1 MQHVIFVKLAVFR
14 KNWSREELCVTQQGV
29 PADCQHHNWG
39 RCSLYLGIQFSFDSL
54 ILYNLLFW
62 FFNDHSRFWTD
73 LIILG
78 WFQHFG
84 YLGLCFTD
92 LTHFSQI
99 EKFNEQFFAVCQ
111 TNWRGEELFVICQ
124 AAPAG
129 CQHHNRGMWLFYLWI
144 QFNYNSLIMYIVQFN
159 SCKIGLIS
167 VRSNTIES
175 NYFFEHCSWAL

>member
-14 KNWSREELCVTQQGV
+14 KNWSREELCVTQQGA

-78 WFQHFG
+78 WFEHFQ
-84 YLGLCFTD
+84 YLDPVLYWSYPFLD
-92 LTHFSQI
+92 WSHNFSQF
-99 EKFNEQFFAVCQ
+99 KSSVAF
-111 TNWRGEELFVICQ
+111 
-124 AAPAG
+124 
-129 CQHHNRGMWLFYLWI
+129 
-144 QFNYNSLIMYIVQFN
+144 SLILSIF
-159 SCKIGLIS
+159 GLSKDEIL
-167 VRSNTIES
+167 VKV
-175 NYFFEHCSWAL
+175 FFYDRQP

>member
-14 KNWSREELCVTQQGV
+14 KNWSREELCVTQQGA

-54 ILYNLLFW
+54 ILYYLLFW
-62 FFNDHSRFWTD
+62 FFNDLSRFWTD

-84 YLGLCFTD
+84 YLGLRFTD
-92 LTHFSQI
+92 LTRFSQI
-99 EKFNEQFFAVCQ
+99 ENFNEQFLQSVKQTGGVKSSMSFAKQLQPAVSITIEVCDYSIY
-111 TNWRGEELFVICQ
+111 EF
-124 AAPAG
+124 
-129 CQHHNRGMWLFYLWI
+129 
-144 QFNYNSLIMYIVQFN
+144 SLILYLVQLN

-167 VRSNTIES
+167 VRSNII
-175 NYFFEHCSWAL
+175 